1 MTTANIKQYRVSE
14 QFGDQQVTLEVNL
27 DQLTVERAAMINQ
40 FWGDSDS
47 RSEEENGDVIRAVIR
62 LAGKWMINIML
73 DQGGATFTEHTTSP
87 MGDSNPGPLWTA
99 DLHNEEGWGGTEDG
113 NPFGLC
119 GIRCVGAD
127 VNPIGYDD
135 VQVEE
140 VASA

>member
-1 MTTANIKQYRVSE
+1 MSDDIKRYRVSE

-27 DQLTVERAAMINQ
+27 DQLTVERATMTNQ
-40 FWGDSDS
+40 FLGDSDH
-47 RSEEENGDVIRAVIR
+47 RLGEENDDVIRAVIR
-62 LAGKWMINIML
+62 LFGKWMINIML
-73 DQGGATFTEHTTSP
+73 AQGGATFTEHTKSP
-87 MGDSNPGPLWTA
+87 MGDLNPGPLWTA

-113 NPFGLC
+113 NPFGWC
-119 GIRCVGAD
+119 GIRCVAAD